1 VYRLRFSKLFKR
13 DIDSSYNY
21 IKNKLEAPMAADN
34 LIKEIMEKLN
44 KIKENPNIRP
54 LVQDKYLASLG
65 YRLINVKNFVI
76 FYIIGNDNKH
86 IKIIRFLYNK
96 RNWINLLKEK
106 TIEEMM

>member
-1 VYRLRFSKLFKR
+1 VYRLRFSKLFKK
-13 DIDSSYNY
+13 DVNSSYNY

-34 LIKEIMEKLN
+34 LIKEIIESLN
-44 KIKENPNIRP
+44 KIKENPNVRP

-65 YRLINVKNFVI
+65 YRLINVKNHVI

-96 RNWINLLKEK
+96 RNWINILKEK
-106 TIEEMM
+106 IY